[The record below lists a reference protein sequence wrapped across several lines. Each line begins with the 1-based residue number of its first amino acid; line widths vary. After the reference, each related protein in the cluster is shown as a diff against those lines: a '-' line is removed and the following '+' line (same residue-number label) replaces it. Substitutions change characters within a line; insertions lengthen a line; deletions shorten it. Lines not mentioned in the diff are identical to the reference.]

1 VYSGAAELCGAI
13 EVGDMLH
20 SVNGHHVTAGTHSTS
35 FTGTKVQILTQVT
48 AEGIEELRKLIGG
61 PEGSKLEIVFLT
73 DEAHVGDFFLDVK
86 QMSQTHWRAVELVRD
101 RPFAA
106 YSQLLGRYPVYLI

>member
-1 VYSGAAELCGAI
+1 VA
-13 EVGDMLH
+13 
-20 SVNGHHVTAGTHSTS
+20 
-35 FTGTKVQILTQVT
+35 

-61 PEGSKLEIVFLT
+61 PEGSKVELVFLT

-106 YSQLLGRYPVYLI
+106 YSQLLGRYPVYLL